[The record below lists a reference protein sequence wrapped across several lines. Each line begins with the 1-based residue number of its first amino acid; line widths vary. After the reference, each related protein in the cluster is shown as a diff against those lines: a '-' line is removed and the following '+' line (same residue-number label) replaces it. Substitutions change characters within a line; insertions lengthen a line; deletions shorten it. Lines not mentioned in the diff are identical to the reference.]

1 MSRSSRPLPAPPIRR
16 PNEPGLTL
24 PMSASQTI
32 SLLPAVSEGNLAAFE
47 QLYDRH
53 SPILYALLLRMLANP
68 EDAQEVLQEAFVKAW
83 NDASRYDP
91 SRGSELAWLI
101 SIARSRGIDR
111 IRSRKVRG
119 DREKDAARDNS
130 IRSAAVDGMAAVESA
145 VAGEEQRAVRAALAE
160 IPEAQRQAL
169 ELAYFD
175 GLSQSEIAE
184 KLGVPLGTIK
194 TRMQLGM
201 RKMRERLRESLDR

>member
-1 MSRSSRPLPAPPIRR
+1 
-16 PNEPGLTL
+16 
-24 PMSASQTI
+24 MSASQTI

>member
-1 MSRSSRPLPAPPIRR
+1 MSSW
-16 PNEPGLTL
+16 
-24 PMSASQTI
+24 QTI
-32 SLLPAVSEGNLAAFE
+32 LLLPAVSNGDVAAFE

-53 SPILYALLLRMLANP
+53 APILYALLLRMLASP

-101 SIARSRGIDR
+101 SITRSRGIDR

-119 DREKDAARDNS
+119 EREKDAARDNS
-130 IRSAAVDGMAAVESA
+130 IRSAAVDGMAAVESV

-175 GLSQSEIAE
+175 GLSQSEIAG

>member
-1 MSRSSRPLPAPPIRR
+1 MSSP
-16 PNEPGLTL
+16 
-24 PMSASQTI
+24 QTI
-32 SLLPAVSEGNLAAFE
+32 PLIPAVAGGDVAAFE

-53 SPILYALLLRMLANP
+53 SPILYAMLLRILSNP

-83 NDASRYDP
+83 NDASRYDS
-91 SRGSELAWLI
+91 SRGSEMAWLI

-130 IRSAAVDGMAAVESA
+130 IRSTSVDGMAAVDAA

-184 KLGVPLGTIK
+184 KLATPLGTIK

-201 RKMRERLRESLDR
+201 RKMREKLRESLDR